1 MSDVNRFVD
10 AYHNGHVCR
19 TYAATPTETPDVPVD
34 ELSSASSVDFNE
46 STSEGW
52 RVQAPECRHCH
63 HAWHGVGCGRC
74 DCATSCL
81 NLCMAQSDEH
91 IVRGEN

>member
-34 ELSSASSVDFNE
+34 VDPAE
-46 STSEGW
+46 SQPEGW
-52 RVQAPECRHCH
+52 RVQAPECKHCAP
-63 HAWHGVGCGRC
+63 HAWHGVGCEHC

-91 IVRGEN
+91 IVRGEE